1 MKKLLLFYVLLT
13 SFGII
18 ANAQYKAPISG
29 LVCRDFGRIKTGDE
43 DIIKEMGGIVVQL
56 YWRDIQPEEGG
67 PIKKN
72 NDVDVALKWVQNF
85 NAKYGVDVGIKIRL
99 YCGVYSP
106 VWLYKKVGFVTL
118 QQRQEKIPKFWSD
131 EYVKA
136 FADVQ
141 AKLAAMYDDVPE
153 VREVVDGCTGSTTAE
168 AFIRPFAEKRTDA
181 AQAFLNGGYTTAAD
195 AKAISESFDAMKA
208 WKKTLVSVCFSNF
221 KTLNSDGTV
230 DEDINRTIDF
240 VNDFTNEF
248 GKQAV
253 VGNNGLR
260 PGTGHH
266 GQRWQEGGDMYAL
279 ANYFKKLHDSRGV
292 KVYFQ
297 TAKDERIGNLRNAV
311 EDGASYGASYIE
323 LPGAPRNYPEDL
335 PVAQM
340 PDMNKKLQAN
350 AKL

>member
-1 MKKLLLFYVLLT
+1 MP
-13 SFGII
+13 

-29 LVCRDFGRIKTGDE
+29 LVCRDFGRIKPGDE
-43 DIIKEMGGIVVQL
+43 DIMKQMGGIVVQL
-56 YWRDIQPEEGG
+56 YWRDIQPDEGG
-67 PIKKN
+67 PVKTN
-72 NDVDVALKWVQNF
+72 NDVDAAITWVRDF
-85 NAKYGVDVGIKIRL
+85 KAKYGVDLGIKIRL

-118 QQRQEKIPKFWSD
+118 DQKQEKIPKFWTD
-131 EYVKA
+131 DYIKA

-153 VREVVDGCTGSTTAE
+153 VREVVDGATGSTTAE
-168 AFIRPFAEKRTDA
+168 AFIRPFAERKTDA
-181 AQAFLNGGYTTAAD
+181 VQAFLQGGYSTEGD
-195 AKAISESFDAMKA
+195 VKAINASFDAMKV

-221 KTLNSDGTV
+221 KKLNSDGTV
-230 DEDINRTIDF
+230 DEDINRTMDF
-240 VNDFTNEF
+240 VNDFVSEF

-279 ANYFKKLHDSRGV
+279 ANYFKKLHASNDA
-292 KVYFQ
+292 KIYFQ
-297 TAKDERIGNLRNAV
+297 TAKDERIGNLQNAI
-311 EDGASYGASYIE
+311 EDGATYGASYIE
-323 LPGAPRNYPEDL
+323 LPGAPRNYTQDL
-335 PVAQM
+335 PLEQM
-340 PDMNKKLQAN
+340 PDMNKKLQSN